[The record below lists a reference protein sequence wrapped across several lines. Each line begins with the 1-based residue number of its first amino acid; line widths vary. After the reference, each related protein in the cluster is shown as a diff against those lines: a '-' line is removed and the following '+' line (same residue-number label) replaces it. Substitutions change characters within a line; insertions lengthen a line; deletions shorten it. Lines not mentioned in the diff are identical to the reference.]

1 MFDHERPLNEFMV
14 KYLVTLAGDLDEAE
28 LDRQL
33 VEGMNPPRWILG
45 HLAVYTDYGLRT
57 FGQRFR
63 CPIDW
68 HRHYAR
74 GTESTSRPASTP
86 TKSQLLVRITEGF
99 AQIRDQ
105 CASADPTAM
114 NQPHAVPF
122 LKETPIQTAGDVLS
136 HLMTTHLAT
145 HTGQLSFWR
154 RAVGRPRID
163 LAEIKA

>member
-14 KYLVTLAGDLDEAE
+14 QYLEKLVSDIDERD

-45 HLAVYTDYGLRT
+45 HLAIYTDFGLRT
-57 FGQRFR
+57 FGRRFQ

-74 GTESTSRPASTP
+74 GSESTSSPASIP
-86 TKSQLLVRITEGF
+86 TKSQLMERITEGF
-99 AQIRDQ
+99 AQLREE
-105 CASADPTAM
+105 CRSADSAAM
-114 NQPHAVPF
+114 NQPHAIPF
-122 LKETPIQTAGDVLS
+122 LKETPIQTIGEVVA
-136 HLMTTHLAT
+136 HLLTTHLAT

-154 RAVGRPRID
+154 RAVGRPRIEPTD
-163 LAEIKA
+163 HKT